1 MTATKRLRRTAILAA
16 AALTLAAC
24 GGSGDSSSAPAPAPA
39 PAPDQSV
46 TGPTAEDF
54 FVDQLITLTVPYST
68 GGGTDTTARFLAP
81 FLESYVPGS
90 PRVQVQ
96 NEPGANTLIGANRFA
111 AGPPDGNWIFMSGA
125 ATTFNFLL
133 ANSDAEYD
141 YGDWEPLLVSPQ
153 GNIVYVASNIG
164 VTTQAD
170 LLNNTVPYVLPAQ
183 SVEGSDLV
191 RVVSLDLLG
200 LDFQVVQGYSGG
212 GPARVAFEQ
221 GEANINGDTT
231 STYLRNVVPL
241 VEEGKAIPM
250 YSFGFIDA
258 AGDLVRDPS
267 APDLPHVGE
276 VYELIYGRPPAG
288 EMWEAYKVLVAAY
301 VQQKIVWI
309 HKDAPEAAKEALRI
323 GITRLVE
330 DPAYLEGVEK
340 VLGGNE
346 FVIGDEAAAV
356 VKNVSNPPQSAL
368 DWTYAY
374 LLDNYDVDVLN
385 R

>member
-1 MTATKRLRRTAILAA
+1 MTETKRLRRTAILAA
-16 AALTLAAC
+16 VALTLAAC
-24 GGSGDSSSAPAPAPA
+24 GGSGDSSSAPAAAPA
-39 PAPDQSV
+39 PAPDQSA

-54 FVDQLITLTVPYST
+54 FTGQLVTLTVPYAT
-68 GGGTDTTARFLAP
+68 GGGTDITARFLAP
-81 FLESYVPGS
+81 LLEANVPGN

-96 NEPGANTLIGANRFA
+96 NEPGANTLIGSNRYA
-111 AGPPDGNWIFMSGA
+111 AGPPDGYWIFMSGA

-133 ANSDAEYD
+133 ANSDAKYD

-153 GNIVYVASNIG
+153 GNIVYVAPNIG

-231 STYLRNVVPL
+231 STYFRNVAPL

-276 VYELIYGRPPAG
+276 VYELIYGRPPSG
-288 EMWEAYKVLVAAY
+288 EMWESYKILVAAY

-323 GITRLVE
+323 GIARILE
-330 DPAYLEGVEK
+330 DPAYLTGVET
-340 VLGGNE
+340 VLEGYQ
-346 FVIGDEAAAV
+346 FVIGDEAAATV
-356 VKNVSNPPQSAL
+356 QNVSNPPQSAI
-368 DWTYAY
+368 DWTYKY
-374 LLDNYDVDVLN
+374 LLDNYNVDVLN